1 MRQNYKRLLAALVL
15 MSATQTSSVVQAEGI
30 RLVGP
35 SGEVQSSPSY
45 AEDIERALPAPP
57 ANTQP
62 SRFFG
67 PTGENQ
73 TLWSIASELRPS
85 RGVTVQQT
93 LLAIYRINP
102 QAFENQNIHELIPG
116 SRLRVPSLE
125 QVQSATTAQAV
136 AIMKAHEAKLKQP
149 KPTNRATPAQRVT
162 EQPKPQIKV
171 EPKPAA
177 KPETVAAT
185 EPKPTPKTI
194 PVIPAPPVT
203 TSPQGEK
210 QVSALK
216 DKLQGSQSELESL
229 EAKNHRLRLMLS
241 EVQSEVE
248 TLKSELNDEER
259 IRSEVE
265 KLLAEERQ
273 RLAEQQRMQPS
284 TMDKILS
291 NGWLVG
297 LAALIPGA
305 LIALLVV
312 MLLGRRSKAKEEDA
326 AAQEQKNVDPL
337 AAPIGLAA
345 ADELDEELTLDD
357 ELFADEDINT
367 QSLQEEKSDLEED
380 VFANLDDEELDF
392 NLEGDD
398 DPFADIGDDGDL
410 DVGLDEFES
419 SNNGI
424 QVNGE
429 EKALGLEEM
438 ERALDEV
445 APELEVLDDDESG
458 FDLSDDANEK
468 SDSLSDDAFAELLAA
483 DEPSEE
489 LPSDTVDQDMLDDL
503 FAELGNDDFDLD
515 TDEPELKQPVS
526 DDDFSVGEASDDD
539 IDKLL
544 AQYEQPASES
554 EVREADANEGPV
566 LDENSTELLDE
577 LIDFDEDDTDE
588 FDPLNE
594 LEAISGFEGDD
605 SIEELDADSTDLLDE
620 LIDDVTSELDEE
632 TEADLDPFDDL
643 IREDESPEQNK
654 SEEEELLKSLGFG
667 ESDADE
673 KPSPVVES
681 EQTHED
687 QDIESGLDIDA
698 LLSES
703 QPDTQQAV
711 EDQPLTEPEATS
723 EPFSSDEFLGDLE
736 DLSPENDPLM
746 SELDDLFE
754 SDSEE
759 LLPTEQE
766 KADFSA
772 ELDALFDSEDDLPQ
786 QVEKTQAEIEE
797 ASSLQQEATDTDSTQ
812 EPSVESDAEVQPH
825 VEQEE
830 DIPAFTPT
838 PNTIENEFGVP
849 QEEDWLLDEPEL
861 EPETESTND
870 SEEEFNFDELD
881 LPEFSEEDALASMAG
896 EPALETSESVESEQV
911 EAGLPTESE
920 DEFNFDELD
929 LPEFS
934 EEDALASMADE
945 PELETSE
952 SVKPEQ
958 VEADLS
964 AESEE
969 EFNFDELDLPEFSE
983 EDALVSMAGEPAL
996 ETSES
1001 VKPEQVEADLP
1012 TESEEE
1018 FNFDELDLPEFSEE
1032 DALAS
1037 MAGGPALE
1045 TSESVEP
1052 EQVEADLPTES
1063 EDEFNFDELDLPE
1076 FSEEDALASMTDE
1089 PELETSESVEPE
1101 QVEADLPTESED
1113 EFNFDEL
1120 DLPEFSEEDA
1130 LASMADE
1137 PELETSESVEPEQ
1150 VEADLPAESED
1161 EFNFDELDLPE
1172 FSEEDALASMVD
1184 EPELETSE
1192 SIELEQV
1199 EADLPTESEEEFNF
1213 DELDLPEFS
1222 EEDALASMEEEPELP
1237 SSETADIEPIS
1248 GEDEELS
1255 FDDQDLPEFNEEDV
1269 LASMNEGASGSPK
1282 VEAETSRPAIQ
1293 ADNDHDALF
1302 EVFAQQNGFDTD
1314 PEVQPT
1320 ATEGEPLSNLD
1331 DESSMANL
1339 LAEDANSEVFE
1350 GKLDSDTIASAGMD
1364 FETMLDVGDDWD
1376 GFKPAA
1382 DNVSSTEEVPED
1394 QRDVWNSSD
1403 ALSQP
1408 EIAQENW
1415 AEQSDLDDFDPKKNQ
1430 FMTIDE
1436 LMAQVDREG
1445 GEFEEEDLKL
1455 DVGLNEFPDVI
1466 GEIGDID
1473 VDSNA
1478 EAAGKLD
1485 LAKIYLE
1492 MNDSQGAIKL
1502 LEEAIVYGED
1512 DIRREAKSL
1521 IDAINGR

>member
-125 QVQSATTAQAV
+125 QVQSATTEQAV

-171 EPKPAA
+171 EPKPVAP
-177 KPETVAAT
+177 KPETTVAA
-185 EPKPTPKTI
+185 EPKPVQKTI
-194 PVIPAPPVT
+194 PVIPAPPVN

-229 EAKNHRLRLMLS
+229 EEKNHRLRLMLS

-248 TLKSELNDEER
+248 TLKNELNDEER

-284 TMDKILS
+284 TVDKILS

-305 LIALLVV
+305 LLALLVV
-312 MLLGRRSKAKEEDA
+312 MLLGRRSKNKEEEP
-326 AAQEQKNVDPL
+326 AAQSPQETDPL

-345 ADELDEELTLDD
+345 TDELDEELTLDD

-367 QSLQEEKSDLEED
+367 QATQEEKPDLEED

-398 DPFADIGDDGDL
+398 DPFAGIGDDGDL

-445 APELEVLDDDESG
+445 APELEVLDDDEAG
-458 FDLSDDANEK
+458 FDLSDDTNEK
-468 SDSLSDDAFAELLAA
+468 ADSLSDDAFAELLAA

-526 DDDFSVGEASDDD
+526 DDDFSAGEASDDD

-544 AQYEQPASES
+544 AQYEQPVTESTEVEGDASE
-554 EVREADANEGPV
+554 DAV
-566 LDENSTELLDE
+566 LDENSTDLLDE
-577 LIDFDEDDTDE
+577 LIDFDEDETDDE

-594 LEAISGFEGDD
+594 LEALSGFEGDD

-620 LIDDVTSELDEE
+620 IIDDVTPELDEE
-632 TEADLDPFDDL
+632 TGTETELDPFDDL
-643 IREDESPEQNK
+643 IREDESPAQTK
-654 SEEEELLKSLGFG
+654 SEKEELLASLGFG
-667 ESDADE
+667 EPDGDE
-673 KPSPVVES
+673 KPSSIAES
-681 EQTHED
+681 EPAHEESE
-687 QDIESGLDIDA
+687 IESGLDIDA
-698 LLSES
+698 LLSDS
-703 QPDTQQAV
+703 QPDPQQTAP
-711 EDQPLTEPEATS
+711 EQPLTEPETAS

-736 DLSPENDPLM
+736 DLSSENDPLM

-759 LLPTEQE
+759 LQPTEQE

-772 ELDALFDSEDDLPQ
+772 ELDALFDTEDDLTQQ
-786 QVEKTQAEIEE
+786 QVEEPQAEIEE
-797 ASSLQQEATDTDSTQ
+797 SSPQ
-812 EPSVESDAEVQPH
+812 
-825 VEQEE
+825 QEE
-830 DIPAFTPT
+830 DANSKSTQDASVEPDAKVPPQVETEEDAPAFTPT
-838 PNTIENEFGVP
+838 PNTVENEFGVP

-861 EPETESTND
+861 ESETQPEQEQNSGNKSEPESSELASETDSATNAEEEFD
-870 SEEEFNFDELD
+870 FDELDLPEFSEEDALASMADEPAFDEPEPVEPERSEADSATEAEDEFNFDELD

-896 EPALETSESVESEQV
+896 EPALDDPESIEPERSEAESAT
-911 EAGLPTESE
+911 EAEE
-920 DEFNFDELD
+920 EFDFDELELPEFSEED
-929 LPEFS
+929 ALASMAGEPTLDEPESIEPERSEAELVTEAEEEFDFDELELPEFS

-945 PELETSE
+945 SEFDDPESE
-952 SVKPEQ
+952 SVEPERS
-958 VEADLS
+958 E
-964 AESEE
+964 AESATEAEE
-969 EFNFDELDLPEFSE
+969 EFDFDELE
-983 EDALVSMAGEPAL
+983 
-996 ETSES
+996 
-1001 VKPEQVEADLP
+1001 
-1012 TESEEE
+1012 
-1018 FNFDELDLPEFSEE
+1018 LPEFSEE

-1037 MAGGPALE
+1037 MAG
-1045 TSESVEP
+1045 EP
-1052 EQVEADLPTES
+1052 TL
-1063 EDEFNFDELDLPE
+1063 
-1076 FSEEDALASMTDE
+1076 DE
-1089 PELETSESVEPE
+1089 PESIEPE
-1101 QVEADLPTESED
+1101 RSE
-1113 EFNFDEL
+1113 
-1120 DLPEFSEEDA
+1120 
-1130 LASMADE
+1130 
-1137 PELETSESVEPEQ
+1137 
-1150 VEADLPAESED
+1150 AES
-1161 EFNFDELDLPE
+1161 
-1172 FSEEDALASMVD
+1172 A
-1184 EPELETSE
+1184 T
-1192 SIELEQV
+1192 
-1199 EADLPTESEEEFNF
+1199 EAEEEFDF

-1269 LASMNEGASGSPK
+1269 LASMNESAPETPN
-1282 VEAETSRPAIQ
+1282 VEAETSRPTLQ

-1302 EVFAQQNGFDTD
+1302 EVFAQQNGFDTE

-1320 ATEGEPLSNLD
+1320 AAEGEPLSDLD

-1339 LAEDANSEVFE
+1339 LAEDASSEVFE
-1350 GKLDSDTIASAGMD
+1350 GQLDSDTIASAGMD

-1382 DNVSSTEEVPED
+1382 DSVSSTEDVPED

-1436 LMAQVDREG
+1436 LMAQVDKEG

-1466 GEIGDID
+1466 GEIGDVD

>member
-171 EPKPAA
+171 EPKPAT
-177 KPETVAAT
+177 KPETVAAK

-229 EAKNHRLRLMLS
+229 EEKNHRLRLMLS

-312 MLLGRRSKAKEEDA
+312 MLLGRRSKAKEEEA
-326 AAQEQKNVDPL
+326 AAQEQQNVDPL

-357 ELFADEDINT
+357 ELFADEDINA

-667 ESDADE
+667 EPDADE
-673 KPSPVVES
+673 KPSPVVGS

-711 EDQPLTEPEATS
+711 EDQPLTEPEAAS

-786 QVEKTQAEIEE
+786 QVEKTQTEIEE

-896 EPALETSESVESEQV
+896 EPALETSESVE
-911 EAGLPTESE
+911 
-920 DEFNFDELD
+920 
-929 LPEFS
+929 
-934 EEDALASMADE
+934 
-945 PELETSE
+945 
-952 SVKPEQ
+952 PEQ
-958 VEADLS
+958 I
-964 AESEE
+964 
-969 EFNFDELDLPEFSE
+969 
-983 EDALVSMAGEPAL
+983 
-996 ETSES
+996 
-1001 VKPEQVEADLP
+1001 EADLP
-1012 TESEEE
+1012 AESEEE

-1037 MAGGPALE
+1037 MAGEPALE
-1045 TSESVEP
+1045 TP
-1052 EQVEADLPTES
+1052 
-1063 EDEFNFDELDLPE
+1063 
-1076 FSEEDALASMTDE
+1076 
-1089 PELETSESVEPE
+1089 
-1101 QVEADLPTESED
+1101 
-1113 EFNFDEL
+1113 
-1120 DLPEFSEEDA
+1120 
-1130 LASMADE
+1130 
-1137 PELETSESVEPEQ
+1137 ESVEPEQ

>member
-171 EPKPAA
+171 EPKPAT

-216 DKLQGSQSELESL
+216 DKLQGSQSELDSL
-229 EAKNHRLRLMLS
+229 EEKNHRLRLMLS

-312 MLLGRRSKAKEEDA
+312 MLLGRRSKAKGEEA
-326 AAQEQKNVDPL
+326 AAQEQQNVDPL

-667 ESDADE
+667 EPDADE
-673 KPSPVVES
+673 KPSSVVES
-681 EQTHED
+681 EQTHKD

-703 QPDTQQAV
+703 QPDTQQAAK
-711 EDQPLTEPEATS
+711 EQPLTEPEAAS

-786 QVEKTQAEIEE
+786 QVEKTQTEIEE

-825 VEQEE
+825 VEREE

-838 PNTIENEFGVP
+838 PNTIENEFGLP

-896 EPALETSESVESEQV
+896 EPALETSESVE
-911 EAGLPTESE
+911 
-920 DEFNFDELD
+920 
-929 LPEFS
+929 
-934 EEDALASMADE
+934 
-945 PELETSE
+945 
-952 SVKPEQ
+952 PEQ
-958 VEADLS
+958 IEADLP

-969 EFNFDELDLPEFSE
+969 
-983 EDALVSMAGEPAL
+983 
-996 ETSES
+996 
-1001 VKPEQVEADLP
+1001 
-1012 TESEEE
+1012 
-1018 FNFDELDLPEFSEE
+1018 
-1032 DALAS
+1032 
-1037 MAGGPALE
+1037 
-1045 TSESVEP
+1045 
-1052 EQVEADLPTES
+1052 
-1063 EDEFNFDELDLPE
+1063 EFNFDELDLPE

-1101 QVEADLPTESED
+1101 QVEADLPTESEE

-1130 LASMADE
+1130 LASMAGE
-1137 PELETSESVEPEQ
+1137 PALETSESVEPEQ
-1150 VEADLPAESED
+1150 VEADLPA
-1161 EFNFDELDLPE
+1161 
-1172 FSEEDALASMVD
+1172 
-1184 EPELETSE
+1184 
-1192 SIELEQV
+1192 
-1199 EADLPTESEEEFNF
+1199 ESEEEFNF

-1269 LASMNEGASGSPK
+1269 LASMNEGAPESPK

>member
-125 QVQSATTAQAV
+125 QVQSATTEQAV

-171 EPKPAA
+171 EPKPVAP
-177 KPETVAAT
+177 KPETTVAA
-185 EPKPTPKTI
+185 EPKPVQKTI
-194 PVIPAPPVT
+194 PVIPAPPVI

-229 EAKNHRLRLMLS
+229 EEKNHRLRLMLS

-248 TLKSELNDEER
+248 TLKNELNDEER

-284 TMDKILS
+284 TIDKILS

-305 LIALLVV
+305 LLALLVV
-312 MLLGRRSKAKEEDA
+312 MLLGRRSKNKEEEPA
-326 AAQEQKNVDPL
+326 EQSPQETDPL

-345 ADELDEELTLDD
+345 TDELDEELTLDD

-367 QSLQEEKSDLEED
+367 QATQEEKPDLEED

-398 DPFADIGDDGDL
+398 DPFAGIGDDGDL

-445 APELEVLDDDESG
+445 APELEVLDDDEAG
-458 FDLSDDANEK
+458 FDLSDDTNEK
-468 SDSLSDDAFAELLAA
+468 ADSLSDDAFAELLAA

-526 DDDFSVGEASDDD
+526 DDDFSAGEASDDD

-544 AQYEQPASES
+544 AQYEQPVTEPTEVEGDASE
-554 EVREADANEGPV
+554 DAV
-566 LDENSTELLDE
+566 LDENSTDLLDE
-577 LIDFDEDDTDE
+577 LIDFDEDETDDE

-594 LEAISGFEGDD
+594 LEALSGFEGDD

-632 TEADLDPFDDL
+632 TGTETELDPFDDL
-643 IREDESPEQNK
+643 IREDESPAQTK
-654 SEEEELLKSLGFG
+654 SEEEELLASLGFG
-667 ESDADE
+667 EPDGDE
-673 KPSPVVES
+673 KPSSIAES
-681 EQTHED
+681 EPDHEEPG
-687 QDIESGLDIDA
+687 IEPGLDIDA
-698 LLSES
+698 LLSDS
-703 QPDTQQAV
+703 QPDPQQTAP
-711 EDQPLTEPEATS
+711 EQPLTEPETDS

-759 LLPTEQE
+759 LQPTEQE

-772 ELDALFDSEDDLPQ
+772 ELDALFDTEGDLAQQ
-786 QVEKTQAEIEE
+786 QVEEPQAEIEE
-797 ASSLQQEATDTDSTQ
+797 SSPQ
-812 EPSVESDAEVQPH
+812 
-825 VEQEE
+825 QEE
-830 DIPAFTPT
+830 DANSKSTQDASVEPDAKVPPQVETEDAPAFTPT
-838 PNTIENEFGVP
+838 PNTVENEFGVP

-861 EPETESTND
+861 ESETQPEQEQNSGNKSEPESSELASETESATNA
-870 SEEEFNFDELD
+870 EEEFDFDELDLPEFSEEDALASMADEPAFDDSESIEPERSEVESATEAEEELNFDELD
-881 LPEFSEEDALASMAG
+881 LPEFSEEDALASMAD
-896 EPALETSESVESEQV
+896 EPAFDDPESIEPESSEVESATEV
-911 EAGLPTESE
+911 EE
-920 DEFNFDELD
+920 EFNFDELD

-945 PELETSE
+945 PAFGEPE
-952 SVKPEQ
+952 SVEPERS
-958 VEADLS
+958 E
-964 AESEE
+964 AESATEAEE
-969 EFNFDELDLPEFSE
+969 EFDFDELE
-983 EDALVSMAGEPAL
+983 
-996 ETSES
+996 
-1001 VKPEQVEADLP
+1001 
-1012 TESEEE
+1012 
-1018 FNFDELDLPEFSEE
+1018 LPEFSEE

-1037 MAGGPALE
+1037 MAGEPTLD
-1045 TSESVEP
+1045 EP
-1052 EQVEADLPTES
+1052 ESIEPERSEAESATEA
-1063 EDEFNFDELDLPE
+1063 EEEFDFDELE
-1076 FSEEDALASMTDE
+1076 
-1089 PELETSESVEPE
+1089 
-1101 QVEADLPTESED
+1101 
-1113 EFNFDEL
+1113 
-1120 DLPEFSEEDA
+1120 LPEFSEEDA
-1130 LASMADE
+1130 LASMAGEPTLDEQESIE
-1137 PELETSESVEPEQ
+1137 PERSE
-1150 VEADLPAESED
+1150 AESATEAEE
-1161 EFNFDELDLPE
+1161 EFDFDELE
-1172 FSEEDALASMVD
+1172 
-1184 EPELETSE
+1184 
-1192 SIELEQV
+1192 
-1199 EADLPTESEEEFNF
+1199 
-1213 DELDLPEFS
+1213 LPEFS

-1269 LASMNEGASGSPK
+1269 LASMNESAPETPN
-1282 VEAETSRPAIQ
+1282 VETETSRPTLQ

-1302 EVFAQQNGFDTD
+1302 EVFAQQNGFDTE

-1320 ATEGEPLSNLD
+1320 ATEGEPLSDLD

-1339 LAEDANSEVFE
+1339 LAEDASSEVFE
-1350 GKLDSDTIASAGMD
+1350 GQLDSDTIASAGMD

-1382 DNVSSTEEVPED
+1382 DSVSSTEDVPED

-1415 AEQSDLDDFDPKKNQ
+1415 AAQSDLDDFDPKKSQ

-1436 LMAQVDREG
+1436 LMAQVDKEG

-1466 GEIGDID
+1466 GEIGDVD

>member
-125 QVQSATTAQAV
+125 QVQSATTEQAV

-171 EPKPAA
+171 EPKPVAP
-177 KPETVAAT
+177 KPETTVAA
-185 EPKPTPKTI
+185 EPKPVQKTI
-194 PVIPAPPVT
+194 PVIPAPPVN

-229 EAKNHRLRLMLS
+229 EEKNHRLRLMLS

-248 TLKSELNDEER
+248 TLKNELNDEER

-284 TMDKILS
+284 TIDKILS

-305 LIALLVV
+305 LLALLVV
-312 MLLGRRSKAKEEDA
+312 MLLGRRSKNKEEEPDEQSP
-326 AAQEQKNVDPL
+326 QETDPL

-345 ADELDEELTLDD
+345 TDELDEELTLDD

-367 QSLQEEKSDLEED
+367 QATQEEKPDLEED

-398 DPFADIGDDGDL
+398 DPFAGIGDDGDL

-445 APELEVLDDDESG
+445 APELEVLDDDEAG
-458 FDLSDDANEK
+458 FDLSDDTNEK
-468 SDSLSDDAFAELLAA
+468 ADSLSDDAFAELLAA

-489 LPSDTVDQDMLDDL
+489 LASDTVDQDMLDDL

-526 DDDFSVGEASDDD
+526 DDDFSAGEASDDD

-544 AQYEQPASES
+544 AQYEQPVTEPTEVEGDASE
-554 EVREADANEGPV
+554 DAV
-566 LDENSTELLDE
+566 LDENSTDLLDE
-577 LIDFDEDDTDE
+577 LIDFDEDETDDE

-594 LEAISGFEGDD
+594 LEALSGFEGDD

-620 LIDDVTSELDEE
+620 LIDDVTPELDEE
-632 TEADLDPFDDL
+632 TGTETELDPFDDL
-643 IREDESPEQNK
+643 IREDESPAQTK
-654 SEEEELLKSLGFG
+654 SEEEELLASLGFG
-667 ESDADE
+667 EPDGDE
-673 KPSPVVES
+673 KPSSIADS
-681 EQTHED
+681 EPAHEEPE
-687 QDIESGLDIDA
+687 IESGLDIDA
-698 LLSES
+698 LLSDS
-703 QPDTQQAV
+703 QPDPQQTAP
-711 EDQPLTEPEATS
+711 EQPLTEPETDS

-746 SELDDLFE
+746 SELDYLFE

-759 LLPTEQE
+759 LQPTEQE
-766 KADFSA
+766 NADFSA
-772 ELDALFDSEDDLPQ
+772 ELDALFDTEDDLAQQ
-786 QVEKTQAEIEE
+786 QVEEPQAEIEE
-797 ASSLQQEATDTDSTQ
+797 SSPQ
-812 EPSVESDAEVQPH
+812 
-825 VEQEE
+825 QEE
-830 DIPAFTPT
+830 DANSKSTQDASVEPDAKVPPQVETVEDAPAFTPT
-838 PNTIENEFGVP
+838 PNTVENEFGVP

-861 EPETESTND
+861 ESETQPEQEQNSGNKSEPESSELASETDSATNA
-870 SEEEFNFDELD
+870 EEEFNFDELELPEFSEEDALNFDELD

-896 EPALETSESVESEQV
+896 EPAFDDPESIEPESSEAESATAAE
-911 EAGLPTESE
+911 E
-920 DEFNFDELD
+920 EFDFDELD

-945 PELETSE
+945 PVFGEPE
-952 SVKPEQ
+952 SVEPERS
-958 VEADLS
+958 E
-964 AESEE
+964 AESATEAEE
-969 EFNFDELDLPEFSE
+969 EFDFDELE
-983 EDALVSMAGEPAL
+983 
-996 ETSES
+996 
-1001 VKPEQVEADLP
+1001 
-1012 TESEEE
+1012 
-1018 FNFDELDLPEFSEE
+1018 LPEFSEE

-1037 MAGGPALE
+1037 MAGEP
-1045 TSESVEP
+1045 TFDDPESIEP
-1052 EQVEADLPTES
+1052 ESSEAESATEA
-1063 EDEFNFDELDLPE
+1063 EEEFDFDELELPE
-1076 FSEEDALASMTDE
+1076 FG
-1089 PELETSESVEPE
+1089 
-1101 QVEADLPTESED
+1101 
-1113 EFNFDEL
+1113 
-1120 DLPEFSEEDA
+1120 EEDA

-1137 PELETSESVEPEQ
+1137 SAL
-1150 VEADLPAESED
+1150 D
-1161 EFNFDELDLPE
+1161 E
-1172 FSEEDALASMVD
+1172 
-1184 EPELETSE
+1184 SE
-1192 SIELEQV
+1192 SIEPERS
-1199 EADLPTESEEEFNF
+1199 EAESATEAEEEFDF

-1222 EEDALASMEEEPELP
+1222 EEDALASMEEEPKLP

-1269 LASMNEGASGSPK
+1269 LASMNESAPETPN
-1282 VEAETSRPAIQ
+1282 VEAETSRPTLQ

-1302 EVFAQQNGFDTD
+1302 EVFAQQNGFDTE

-1320 ATEGEPLSNLD
+1320 ATEGEPLSDLD

-1339 LAEDANSEVFE
+1339 LAEDASSEVFE
-1350 GKLDSDTIASAGMD
+1350 GQLDSDTIASAGMD

-1382 DNVSSTEEVPED
+1382 DSVSSADEVPED

-1436 LMAQVDREG
+1436 LMAQVDKEG

-1466 GEIGDID
+1466 GEIGDVD

>member
-171 EPKPAA
+171 EPKPAT
-177 KPETVAAT
+177 KPETVAAK

-229 EAKNHRLRLMLS
+229 EEKNHRLRLMLS

-312 MLLGRRSKAKEEDA
+312 MLLGRRSKAKEEEA
-326 AAQEQKNVDPL
+326 AAQEQQNVDPL

-357 ELFADEDINT
+357 ELFADEDINA

-398 DPFADIGDDGDL
+398 DPFADIGDEGDL

-667 ESDADE
+667 EPDADE
-673 KPSPVVES
+673 KPSPVVGS

-711 EDQPLTEPEATS
+711 EDQPLTEPEAAS

-786 QVEKTQAEIEE
+786 QVEKTQTEIEE

-896 EPALETSESVESEQV
+896 EPALETSESVEPEQIEADLPAESEEEFNFDELDLPEFSEEDALASMAGEPALETPESVEPEQV
-911 EAGLPTESE
+911 ETDLPAESE

-934 EEDALASMADE
+934 EEDALASMAGE
-945 PELETSE
+945 PTLETSE
-952 SVKPEQ
+952 SVE
-958 VEADLS
+958 
-964 AESEE
+964 
-969 EFNFDELDLPEFSE
+969 
-983 EDALVSMAGEPAL
+983 
-996 ETSES
+996 
-1001 VKPEQVEADLP
+1001 PEQVEADLP

-1037 MAGGPALE
+1037 MAGEPA
-1045 TSESVEP
+1045 
-1052 EQVEADLPTES
+1052 
-1063 EDEFNFDELDLPE
+1063 
-1076 FSEEDALASMTDE
+1076 
-1089 PELETSESVEPE
+1089 LETSESVEPE

-1436 LMAQVDREG
+1436 LMAQVDRED

>member
-229 EAKNHRLRLMLS
+229 EEKNHRLRLMLS

-357 ELFADEDINT
+357 ELFADEDINA

-934 EEDALASMADE
+934 EEDALASMA
-945 PELETSE
+945 
-952 SVKPEQ
+952 
-958 VEADLS
+958 
-964 AESEE
+964 
-969 EFNFDELDLPEFSE
+969 
-983 EDALVSMAGEPAL
+983 GEPAL

-1001 VKPEQVEADLP
+1001 VESEQVEA
-1012 TESEEE
+1012 
-1018 FNFDELDLPEFSEE
+1018 
-1032 DALAS
+1032 
-1037 MAGGPALE
+1037 G
-1045 TSESVEP
+1045 
-1052 EQVEADLPTES
+1052 LPTES

-1076 FSEEDALASMTDE
+1076 FSEEDALASMADE
-1089 PELETSESVEPE
+1089 PELETSESVKPE

-1269 LASMNEGASGSPK
+1269 LASMNEGASESPK

-1473 VDSNA
+1473 VDNNA

-1502 LEEAIVYGED
+1502 LEEAIVYGDD

>member
-171 EPKPAA
+171 EPKPAT

-229 EAKNHRLRLMLS
+229 EEKNHRLRLMLS

-284 TMDKILS
+284 TKDKILS

-312 MLLGRRSKAKEEDA
+312 MLLGRRSKGKEEEV
-326 AAQEQKNVDPL
+326 AAQEQQNVDPL
-337 AAPIGLAA
+337 VAPIGLAA

-458 FDLSDDANEK
+458 FDLSDDTNEK

-896 EPALETSESVESEQV
+896 EPALETSESVEPEQVEADLSAESEEEFNFDELDLPEFSEEDALASMAGEPALETSESVESEQV

-958 VEADLS
+958 VEADL
-964 AESEE
+964 
-969 EFNFDELDLPEFSE
+969 
-983 EDALVSMAGEPAL
+983 
-996 ETSES
+996 
-1001 VKPEQVEADLP
+1001 
-1012 TESEEE
+1012 
-1018 FNFDELDLPEFSEE
+1018 
-1032 DALAS
+1032 
-1037 MAGGPALE
+1037 
-1045 TSESVEP
+1045 
-1052 EQVEADLPTES
+1052 PTES

-1076 FSEEDALASMTDE
+1076 FSEEDALASMT
-1089 PELETSESVEPE
+1089 
-1101 QVEADLPTESED
+1101 
-1113 EFNFDEL
+1113 
-1120 DLPEFSEEDA
+1120 
-1130 LASMADE
+1130 DE

-1269 LASMNEGASGSPK
+1269 LASMNEGAPESPK

-1473 VDSNA
+1473 VDNNA

>member
-125 QVQSATTAQAV
+125 QVQSATTEQAV

-171 EPKPAA
+171 EPKTVAP
-177 KPETVAAT
+177 KPETTVAA
-185 EPKPTPKTI
+185 EPKPVQKTI
-194 PVIPAPPVT
+194 PVIPAPPVN

-229 EAKNHRLRLMLS
+229 EEKNHRLRLMLS

-248 TLKSELNDEER
+248 TLKNELNDEER

-284 TMDKILS
+284 TIDKILS

-305 LIALLVV
+305 LLALLVV
-312 MLLGRRSKAKEEDA
+312 MLLGRRSKNKEEEP
-326 AAQEQKNVDPL
+326 AAQSPQETDPL

-345 ADELDEELTLDD
+345 TDELDEELTLDD

-367 QSLQEEKSDLEED
+367 QATQEEKPDLEED

-398 DPFADIGDDGDL
+398 DPFAGIGDDGDL

-445 APELEVLDDDESG
+445 APELEVLDDDEAG
-458 FDLSDDANEK
+458 FDLSDDTNEK
-468 SDSLSDDAFAELLAA
+468 ADSLSDDAFAELLAA
-483 DEPSEE
+483 DEPSED

-526 DDDFSVGEASDDD
+526 DDDFSAGEASDDD

-544 AQYEQPASES
+544 AQYEQPVTESTEVEGDASED
-554 EVREADANEGPV
+554 VV
-566 LDENSTELLDE
+566 LDENSTDLLDE
-577 LIDFDEDDTDE
+577 LIDFDEDETDDE

-594 LEAISGFEGDD
+594 LEALSGFEGDD

-632 TEADLDPFDDL
+632 TGTETELDPFDDL
-643 IREDESPEQNK
+643 IREDESPAQNK
-654 SEEEELLKSLGFG
+654 SQEEELLASLGFG
-667 ESDADE
+667 EPDGDE
-673 KPSPVVES
+673 KPSSIAES
-681 EQTHED
+681 EPAHEEPE
-687 QDIESGLDIDA
+687 IESGLDIDA
-698 LLSES
+698 LLSDS
-703 QPDTQQAV
+703 QPDPQQTAP
-711 EDQPLTEPEATS
+711 EQPLTEPETAS

-759 LLPTEQE
+759 LQPTEQE

-772 ELDALFDSEDDLPQ
+772 ELDALFDTEDDLAQQ
-786 QVEKTQAEIEE
+786 QVEEPQAEIEE
-797 ASSLQQEATDTDSTQ
+797 SSPQ
-812 EPSVESDAEVQPH
+812 
-825 VEQEE
+825 QEE
-830 DIPAFTPT
+830 DANSKSTQDASVEPDAKVPPQVETVEDAPVFTPT
-838 PNTIENEFGVP
+838 PNTVENEFGVP

-861 EPETESTND
+861 ESETQPEQEQNSGNKSEPESSELASETDSATNA
-870 SEEEFNFDELD
+870 EEEFDFDELDLPEFSEEDALASMADEPAFDDPESIEPERSEVESATEAEEELNFDELD

-896 EPALETSESVESEQV
+896 EPAFDDPESIEPESPEVES
-911 EAGLPTESE
+911 ATEIE
-920 DEFNFDELD
+920 EEFNFDELE
-929 LPEFS
+929 LPEFG
-934 EEDALASMADE
+934 EEDALASMAGEPAFDDPESIE
-945 PELETSE
+945 PERSE
-952 SVKPEQ
+952 
-958 VEADLS
+958 
-964 AESEE
+964 AESATEAEE
-969 EFNFDELDLPEFSE
+969 EFDFDELE
-983 EDALVSMAGEPAL
+983 
-996 ETSES
+996 
-1001 VKPEQVEADLP
+1001 
-1012 TESEEE
+1012 
-1018 FNFDELDLPEFSEE
+1018 LPEFSEE

-1037 MAGGPALE
+1037 MAGEPAFDDPE
-1045 TSESVEP
+1045 PVEP
-1052 EQVEADLPTES
+1052 ERSEAESATEA
-1063 EDEFNFDELDLPE
+1063 EEEFDFDELELPE
-1076 FSEEDALASMTDE
+1076 FSEEDALA
-1089 PELETSESVEPE
+1089 
-1101 QVEADLPTESED
+1101 
-1113 EFNFDEL
+1113 F
-1120 DLPEFSEEDA
+1120 
-1130 LASMADE
+1130 
-1137 PELETSESVEPEQ
+1137 
-1150 VEADLPAESED
+1150 
-1161 EFNFDELDLPE
+1161 
-1172 FSEEDALASMVD
+1172 
-1184 EPELETSE
+1184 
-1192 SIELEQV
+1192 
-1199 EADLPTESEEEFNF
+1199 
-1213 DELDLPEFS
+1213 
-1222 EEDALASMEEEPELP
+1222 MEEEPELP

-1269 LASMNEGASGSPK
+1269 LASMNESAPETPN
-1282 VEAETSRPAIQ
+1282 VEAETSRPTLQ

-1302 EVFAQQNGFDTD
+1302 EVFAQKNGFDTE

-1320 ATEGEPLSNLD
+1320 ATEGEPLSDLD

-1339 LAEDANSEVFE
+1339 LAEDASSEVFE
-1350 GKLDSDTIASAGMD
+1350 GQLDSDTIASAGMD

-1382 DNVSSTEEVPED
+1382 DSVSSADEVPED

-1436 LMAQVDREG
+1436 LMAQVDKEG

-1466 GEIGDID
+1466 GEIGDVD

>member
-171 EPKPAA
+171 EPKSAT

-229 EAKNHRLRLMLS
+229 EEKNHRLRLMLS

-312 MLLGRRSKAKEEDA
+312 MLLGRRSKAKEEEA
-326 AAQEQKNVDPL
+326 AAQEQQNVDPL

-357 ELFADEDINT
+357 ELFADEDINA

-458 FDLSDDANEK
+458 FDLSDDTNEK

-667 ESDADE
+667 EPDADE
-673 KPSPVVES
+673 KPSSVVES

-703 QPDTQQAV
+703 QPDTQQAAK
-711 EDQPLTEPEATS
+711 EQPLTEPEAAS

-786 QVEKTQAEIEE
+786 QVEKTQTEIDE

-825 VEQEE
+825 VEREE

-870 SEEEFNFDELD
+870 SEDEFNFDELDLPEFSEEDALASMAGEPALETSESVESEQVEAGLPTESEDEFNFDELD

-952 SVKPEQ
+952 SVK
-958 VEADLS
+958 
-964 AESEE
+964 
-969 EFNFDELDLPEFSE
+969 
-983 EDALVSMAGEPAL
+983 
-996 ETSES
+996 
-1001 VKPEQVEADLP
+1001 
-1012 TESEEE
+1012 
-1018 FNFDELDLPEFSEE
+1018 
-1032 DALAS
+1032 
-1037 MAGGPALE
+1037 
-1045 TSESVEP
+1045 
-1052 EQVEADLPTES
+1052 
-1063 EDEFNFDELDLPE
+1063 
-1076 FSEEDALASMTDE
+1076 
-1089 PELETSESVEPE
+1089 PE

-1269 LASMNEGASGSPK
+1269 LASMNEGASESPK

-1473 VDSNA
+1473 VDNNA

>member
-229 EAKNHRLRLMLS
+229 EEKNHRLRLMLS

-312 MLLGRRSKAKEEDA
+312 MLLGRRSKAKGEEA
-326 AAQEQKNVDPL
+326 AAQEQQNVDPL

-458 FDLSDDANEK
+458 FDLSDDTNEK

-667 ESDADE
+667 EPDADE
-673 KPSPVVES
+673 KPSSVVES

-703 QPDTQQAV
+703 QPDTQQAAK
-711 EDQPLTEPEATS
+711 EQPLTEPEAAS

-786 QVEKTQAEIEE
+786 QVEKTQTEIEE

-896 EPALETSESVESEQV
+896 EPALETSESVE
-911 EAGLPTESE
+911 
-920 DEFNFDELD
+920 
-929 LPEFS
+929 
-934 EEDALASMADE
+934 
-945 PELETSE
+945 
-952 SVKPEQ
+952 PEQ
-958 VEADLS
+958 I
-964 AESEE
+964 
-969 EFNFDELDLPEFSE
+969 
-983 EDALVSMAGEPAL
+983 
-996 ETSES
+996 
-1001 VKPEQVEADLP
+1001 
-1012 TESEEE
+1012 
-1018 FNFDELDLPEFSEE
+1018 
-1032 DALAS
+1032 
-1037 MAGGPALE
+1037 
-1045 TSESVEP
+1045 
-1052 EQVEADLPTES
+1052 
-1063 EDEFNFDELDLPE
+1063 
-1076 FSEEDALASMTDE
+1076 
-1089 PELETSESVEPE
+1089 
-1101 QVEADLPTESED
+1101 
-1113 EFNFDEL
+1113 
-1120 DLPEFSEEDA
+1120 
-1130 LASMADE
+1130 
-1137 PELETSESVEPEQ
+1137 
-1150 VEADLPAESED
+1150 EADLPA
-1161 EFNFDELDLPE
+1161 
-1172 FSEEDALASMVD
+1172 
-1184 EPELETSE
+1184 
-1192 SIELEQV
+1192 
-1199 EADLPTESEEEFNF
+1199 ESEEEFNF

-1269 LASMNEGASGSPK
+1269 LASMNEGAPESPK

-1473 VDSNA
+1473 VDNNA